1 MNTPVTPIVSSQRQ
15 QGSMLLEAL
24 IAILIFSLGILAVV
38 GMQAS
43 AVQAVS
49 DAKYRADASLL
60 ATQLVGQMRASD
72 RTNTTLTTFSG
83 GAGTDG
89 SAYSTWRGD
98 VEILLPGAGSTPPV
112 VQYDSSTRQVSITIF
127 WSAPNDSQTH
137 QFQLVTQIS

>member
-1 MNTPVTPIVSSQRQ
+1 MIHTSAPSATARRQ

-24 IAILIFSLGILAVV
+24 IAILIFSLGILSVV

-89 SAYSTWRGD
+89 SAYSTWLDD
-98 VEILLPGAGSTPPV
+98 VETLLPGAASNPPV
-112 VQYDSSTRQVSITIF
+112 VQFDSSNRQVSITIF
-127 WSAPNDSQTH
+127 WLAPRDSETH
-137 QFQLVTQIS
+137 QFQLVTRIS